1 MKIITMLSV
10 VCAAAVAYSS
20 DIQLPPP
27 ETGGGMSLMEA
38 LSLRK
43 SGRGFSARDLSEQ
56 TLSSLLWAAN
66 GINRP
71 AEGRRTAPTGMN
83 VQDIDVYVMTPSG
96 VYIHDAKANVLKLV
110 NPGDHR
116 AAAGKQSFAQEAK
129 LNLFYVHDS
138 NRAMK
143 LNSQDPLIYAGIH
156 AGAIMQNVYLFCA
169 KAGLV
174 TVARA
179 YIDYDACSKALKLE
193 PNQRIVLG
201 QTVGYPPS
209 AEGVGRDGAVR
220 AALSHA
226 SLREQDVRRLKCK
239 LDREDGVLVYEVEFE
254 CGGYEYDYEI
264 DAASGRVLKFEKDRD

>member
-1 MKIITMLSV
+1 MKIIAMLSV

-96 VYIHDAKANVLKLV
+96 VYIHDAKVNVLKLV

-143 LNSQDPLIYAGIH
+143 PVM
-156 AGAIMQNVYLFCA
+156 AI
-169 KAGLV
+169 
-174 TVARA
+174 
-179 YIDYDACSKALKLE
+179 
-193 PNQRIVLG
+193 
-201 QTVGYPPS
+201 S
-209 AEGVGRDGAVR
+209 A
-220 AALSHA
+220 
-226 SLREQDVRRLKCK
+226 
-239 LDREDGVLVYEVEFE
+239 
-254 CGGYEYDYEI
+254 
-264 DAASGRVLKFEKDRD
+264 